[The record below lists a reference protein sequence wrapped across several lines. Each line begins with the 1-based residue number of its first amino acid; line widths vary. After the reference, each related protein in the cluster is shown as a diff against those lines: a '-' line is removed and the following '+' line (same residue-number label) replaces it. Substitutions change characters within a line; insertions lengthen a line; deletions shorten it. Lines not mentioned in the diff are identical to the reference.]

1 MTALERSRR
10 WRRNR
15 TIIAVLAAAT
25 VGVGVAA
32 WLTTPEQQPLP
43 VAALATLPPGIVDPG
58 SGVGGPAPSASA
70 GPSETGTTAS
80 STSPTS
86 LTSAKPSPTSVS
98 PSSSPKPSPKP
109 KPSSPAPSRTPN
121 PPSGDAAEQSV
132 RELVDAER
140 GKAGCAALRWDDR
153 LARAAD
159 KHSAD
164 MATNDYFSHTSQ
176 DGRSPSDRVK
186 AEGYHGGAGE
196 NIAAGQTTPES
207 VMKTWMNSPG
217 HRANI
222 LNCDYKSLGVG
233 LHRGGSYRFYWT
245 QNFGLA

>member
-1 MTALERSRR
+1 M
-10 WRRNR
+10 
-15 TIIAVLAAAT
+15 LAAAT
-25 VGVGVAA
+25 VGVGVAV
-32 WLTTPEQQPLP
+32 WLTTPAPQPLP
-43 VAALATLPPGIVDPG
+43 VAALTTLPPGIVDPG

-70 GPSETGTTAS
+70 DPSETSTTT
-80 STSPTS
+80 STTS
-86 LTSAKPSPTSVS
+86 VKPSPTSAN
-98 PSSSPKPSPKP
+98 PTSSAKPSPKPSPKP
-109 KPSSPAPSRTPN
+109 TPSGQAPSRTPN

-132 RELVDAER
+132 RALVDAER
-140 GKAGCAALRWDDR
+140 GKAGCTALRWDDR

-164 MATNDYFSHTSQ
+164 MANQDYFSHTSQ

-186 AEGYHGGAGE
+186 AEGYNSGAGE
-196 NIAAGQTTPES
+196 NIAAGQETPES

-245 QNFGLA
+245 QNFGLS